1 MNKKLS
7 LDYLRS
13 YRKVLEDYIKEL
25 STFIKKEED
34 LYNDFLK
41 KVERNKLPEL
51 RLLRFDKEKNKV
63 LQAIGEMEV
72 IKTNINSNIDQLDK
86 LIKRLE
92 FNGYDHES
100 AKKRISDLH
109 EYILDKLEYLV
120 NEFIED

>member
-51 RLLRFDKEKNKV
+51 RVLRFDKEKNKV

-92 FNGYDHES
+92 FNGYDHDV
-100 AKKRISDLH
+100 AKRRIDDLH
-109 EYILDKLEYLV
+109 EYVLDKMDYLLK
-120 NEFIED
+120 EFIEG

>member
-13 YRKVLEDYIKEL
+13 YRKVLEDYTEEL

-41 KVERNKLPEL
+41 KVDRNKLPEL
-51 RLLRFDKEKNKV
+51 RIIRFDKEKNKI

-72 IKTNINSNIDQLDK
+72 VKSNIRCNIEQLDK

-92 FNGYDHES
+92 HNVYDHES
-100 AKKRISDLH
+100 AKNRVSDLH
-109 EYILDKLEYLV
+109 EYVLDKLEYLV

>member
-51 RLLRFDKEKNKV
+51 RVLRFDKEKNKV

-92 FNGYDHES
+92 FNGYDHDV
-100 AKKRISDLH
+100 AKNRVSDLH
-109 EYILDKLEYLV
+109 EYVLDKLEYLV
-120 NEFIED
+120 NEFIE